1 MNICRNV
8 VDPSITGDDNK
19 RDHMV
24 RLDNTQVI
32 GGEDKANRRDI
43 KRAAVELRSEHR
55 GANAALYGRLGYLIL
70 IATAGN
76 SCQVSAMELVETAEP
91 VTLILEFEVRPGVN
105 LQILTSMAGTYCAS
119 HFVRDC
125 GGPGLTCCPAWGG

>member
-76 SCQVSAMELVETAEP
+76 SCQVSAMELVSPLNVFSTRVERAASS
-91 VTLILEFEVRPGVN
+91 
-105 LQILTSMAGTYCAS
+105 TSDRAVL
-119 HFVRDC
+119 F
-125 GGPGLTCCPAWGG
+125 LL